1 MMKQDLKITIIGAG
15 SSYTPELIEG
25 LIKRNHE
32 LSIRELWLVDIED
45 GEEKVNIIGD
55 LTRRMLAKNNMTH
68 IDVHVTLDRRAALK
82 DADFVCSQ
90 FRAGC
95 LEGRIRDERISLK
108 YGMIGQETNGL
119 GGFANACRTIPI
131 ALEIAKEMEAL
142 CPDAWLLNFTNPS
155 GMVTEAILKHT
166 KVKAVGLCNVPVIMQ
181 KGIAKMLKADEQ
193 DFILQVAGLNHFIW
207 ARQLLHNGQDKLQD
221 VVEEIL
227 SGNDPLVPQN
237 IPPFEWP
244 AELLRNMGMI
254 PCAYL
259 RYYYTSQDIM
269 GQELEEANGEGTRGE
284 VVKAMEKRLFD
295 IYRDPEL
302 DKKPKELEKRGGQY
316 YSEAACELIS
326 SIYNDKRTIMHVNTR
341 NDGAIDG
348 LPDDCTVEV
357 SCMITKSGPLPLNV
371 APFPSDTLR
380 LIQLMKEFETLTVE
394 AAVTGDRNAAHR
406 ALILNPLVTTGT
418 VLEQALEE
426 TIEANLD
433 FMPQFRQ
440 GSEK

>member
-1 MMKQDLKITIIGAG
+1 MKKGLKITVIGAG

-32 LSIRELWLVDIED
+32 LPIGELWLVDIED
-45 GEEKVNIIGD
+45 GSEKVSIIGD
-55 LTRRMLAKNNMTH
+55 LTHRMLAKNNMSH
-68 IDVHVTLDRRAALK
+68 IEVHVTLDRKPALK

-131 ALEIAKEMEAL
+131 ALEICKEMEEL
-142 CPDAWLLNFTNPS
+142 CPEAWLLNFTNPS

-181 KGIAKMLKADEQ
+181 KGIAQMLNAKEQ
-193 DFILQVAGLNHFIW
+193 DFVLQVAGLNHFIW
-207 ARQLLHNGQDKLQD
+207 ARQILHEGRDKLQE

-227 SGNDPLVPQN
+227 SGCDPLVPQN

-244 AELLRNMGMI
+244 AKLLRNMGMI

-259 RYYYTSQDIM
+259 RYYYTSEDIM
-269 GQELEEANGEGTRGE
+269 GQEIEEANGEGTRGE

-295 IYRDPEL
+295 IYRNPEL
-302 DKKPKELEKRGGQY
+302 NEKPKELEKRGGQY
-316 YSEAACELIS
+316 YSEAACELMS

-341 NDGAIDG
+341 NNGAIDG
-348 LPDDCTVEV
+348 LPDDCAVEV
-357 SCMITKSGPLPLNV
+357 SCMITKAGPVALNV
-371 APFPSDTLR
+371 ARFPSDTLR
-380 LIQLMKEFETLTVE
+380 LIQLMKEFESLTVE

-418 VLEQALEE
+418 ILEKALEE

-433 FMPQFRQ
+433 YMPQFH
-440 GSEK
+440 

>member
-1 MMKQDLKITIIGAG
+1 MNKHLKITIIGAG

-25 LIKRNHE
+25 LIKRNDE
-32 LSIRELWLVDIED
+32 LPIGELWLVDIED
-45 GEEKVNIIGD
+45 GAEKVSIIGE
-55 LTRRMLAKNNMTH
+55 LTRRMLAKNNMSH
-68 IDVHVTLDRRAALK
+68 IDVHVTLERKPALEG
-82 DADFVCSQ
+82 ADFVCSQ

-131 ALEIAKEMEAL
+131 ALEIAREMEVL

-166 KVKAVGLCNVPVIMQ
+166 KVNAVGLCNVPVIMQ
-181 KGIAKMLKADEQ
+181 KGIAKILDANEQ
-193 DFILQVAGLNHFIW
+193 DFVLQVAGLNHFIW
-207 ARQLLHNGQDKLQD
+207 ARKVLHEGRDKLQD
-221 VVEEIL
+221 VVEEMI

-237 IPPFEWP
+237 ISPFKWP

-259 RYYYTSQDIM
+259 RYYYTSEDIM
-269 GQELEEANGEGTRGE
+269 GQELEEASGAGTRGE
-284 VVKAMEKRLFD
+284 VVKAMENRLFD
-295 IYRDPEL
+295 IYRNPEL
-302 DKKPKELEKRGGQY
+302 NEKPKELEKRGGQY
-316 YSEAACELIS
+316 YSEAACELMS
-326 SIYNDKRTIMHVNTR
+326 SIFNDKRTIMHVNTR
-341 NDGAIDG
+341 NNGAIDG
-348 LPDDCTVEV
+348 LPHDCTVEV
-357 SCMITKSGPLPLNV
+357 SSMITKSGPLPLNV
-371 APFPSDTLR
+371 APFPKDTLR
-380 LIQLMKEFETLTVE
+380 LIQVLKEFETLTVE

-418 VLEQALEE
+418 VLETALNE

-433 FMPQFRQ
+433 YMPQFR
-440 GSEK
+440 